1 MNLVETYWVW
11 SLFFYHYPRRLLL
24 DSVDDLVSLALLA
37 SRGPTGQIA
46 VRLYINTRLILPWA
60 LFILRRSSSPA
71 AKERRHRL
79 VELAKANVPERSQIT
94 LPLYRCMILGAFSEI
109 SYV

>member
-46 VRLYINTRLILPWA
+46 VRLYLT
-60 LFILRRSSSPA
+60 
-71 AKERRHRL
+71 H
-79 VELAKANVPERSQIT
+79 V
-94 LPLYRCMILGAFSEI
+94 
-109 SYV
+109 